1 MFEKVKKDLERL
13 HPEDKRSFRVFIAGL
28 LSPGFQAILV
38 YRFFHWC
45 RKHNIPTQPLR
56 YFIERLTEITTGI
69 SIPACCKI
77 GGGLRIHHFGGV
89 IFHSTAELGSNCT
102 IYHEVTIG
110 DTGGSGDAAK
120 IGDNVMIGAGA
131 KIIGEI
137 TIGNNCVIGANAVV
151 TKNMPDNTLAIGNP
165 AQIKPRKDRF
175 SDITENAQRVTRNTQ
190 PST

>member
-1 MFEKVKKDLERL
+1 M
-13 HPEDKRSFRVFIAGL
+13 
-28 LSPGFQAILV
+28 
-38 YRFFHWC
+38 
-45 RKHNIPTQPLR
+45 
-56 YFIERLTEITTGI
+56 
-69 SIPACCKI
+69 
-77 GGGLRIHHFGGV
+77 RIHHFGGV